1 MNEKIA
7 LADSISHIPD
17 LAAWEQS
24 DAAWYAN
31 VDLSKALVYII
42 DLVDSSAL
50 YFLAEQFDV
59 LGYKGYDLCTN
70 DDQRRTLIKN
80 AINLHKYRGTVWS
93 LRQALISVGYQD
105 AVIAEGVESNW
116 AKFSINITL
125 NDSQAVNATQ
135 VAALVKL
142 VNEWKNA
149 RSILAFIDYSIA
161 FKDAAI
167 VVNDEGSLN
176 PAVIENDSVIVG
188 IDNLYNGVHLF
199 DGSTSYSSDG
209 DTLEITII
217 NV

>member
-59 LGYKGYDLCTN
+59 LGYKGYDLCTT
-70 DDQRRTLIKN
+70 DTQRRLLIKN
-80 AINLHKYRGTVWS
+80 AIALHKYRGTVWS
-93 LRQALISVGYQD
+93 LRQALISIGYAD
-105 AVIAEGVESNW
+105 AVIAEGVDENW
-116 AKFSINITL
+116 AKFSINLTL
-125 NDSQAVNATQ
+125 NDTQGVNITQ
-135 VAALVKL
+135 VASLVKL

-149 RSILAFIDYSIA
+149 RSILSAIDYSIA
-161 FKDAAI
+161 FADGGI
-167 VVNDEGSLN
+167 VVNDDGSLN
-176 PAVIENDSVIVG
+176 PEVQEVDTVSVG
-188 IDNLYNGVHLF
+188 GRRLYDGTYNYDGAID
-199 DGSTSYSSDG
+199 YSGDD
-209 DTLEITII
+209 DTLEITIV

>member
-31 VDLSKALVYII
+31 VDLSKVLVYII
-42 DLVDSSAL
+42 DIVDSSAL

-59 LGYKGYDLCTN
+59 LGYKGYDLCST

-80 AINLHKYRGTVWS
+80 AIALHKHRGTVWS
-93 LRQALISVGYQD
+93 LRQALISIGCKD
-105 AVIAEGVESNW
+105 AVIAEGVEGNW
-116 AKFSINITL
+116 AKFSINIAL
-125 NDSQAVNATQ
+125 NDAQTVNVVQ

-149 RSILAFIDYSIA
+149 RSILSAIDYSIA
-161 FKDAAI
+161 FSDAAI
-167 VVNDEGSLN
+167 VLNDDGSINPEVDEADTLTVGVNKF
-176 PAVIENDSVIVG
+176 
-188 IDNLYNGVHLF
+188 YNGVHYY
-199 DGSTSYSSDG
+199 DGTIDYSADG
-209 DTLEITII
+209 DSLEITII
-217 NV
+217 HV